1 MSLVEDLLIYHATVY
16 QKWNSV
22 RLRKLKNNG
31 KQTLI
36 LWFED
41 YLWLSPGWKETT
53 GNFQKC
59 IWRGTR
65 LKIFECMVLFSTMTV
80 WKVNILCNILLRTF
94 PGQSRKIPPEKPS
107 MKTWQSD
114 FTNSKEKTCTQE
126 FWKQTVP
133 LPWHSQR
140 DECPK
145 RLMDHQNLRLK

>member
-53 GNFQKC
+53 GNFQKR

-65 LKIFECMVLFSTMTV
+65 LKIFECMVLLSTMTV
-80 WKVNILCNILLRTF
+80 WKVNILCNIFLRTCPRQF
-94 PGQSRKIPPEKPS
+94 QTYPQKSLQLKLG
-107 MKTWQSD
+107 KTTPRIWR
-114 FTNSKEKTCTQE
+114 SKLGTGE

-133 LPWHSQR
+133 LPSHSQR
-140 DECPK
+140 DEGTNTFDGKPK
-145 RLMDHQNLRLK
+145 P